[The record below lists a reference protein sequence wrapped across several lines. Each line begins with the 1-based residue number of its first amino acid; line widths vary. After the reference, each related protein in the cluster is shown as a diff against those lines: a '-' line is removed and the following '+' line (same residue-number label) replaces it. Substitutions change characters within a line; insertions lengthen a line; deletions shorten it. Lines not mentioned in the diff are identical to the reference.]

1 MKKFIA
7 GAAVAGT
14 ATIMALSFAPQAQAA
29 DGDVDG
35 DSITVSPPTAPE
47 TPGTTVV
54 SAPTSGTPTV
64 SDVSTVQ
71 TVDSSLPNTGGPS
84 GLLLGGGAAL
94 VVAGG
99 AAVVVSRRR
108 QTV

>member
-14 ATIMALSFAPQAQAA
+14 ATIMALSFAPNAQAA
-29 DGDVDG
+29 DGD
-35 DSITVSPPTAPE
+35 SIIVSPPTAP

-54 SAPTSGTPTV
+54 SGPTTSSPTV
-64 SDVSTVQ
+64 SDVSTVS
-71 TVDSSLPNTGGPS
+71 TVDSALPNTGGPS

-94 VVAGG
+94 VIAGG